1 MATKNTSLTKE
12 ILLNELEAKNAE
24 IKALK
29 KEIERVERYK
39 QYDETAGEIAALRDS
54 FMNAGFTKAEA
65 YELVKISIGNAL
77 NQGFNR

>member
-54 FMNAGFTKAEA
+54 FVNAGFTKAEA
-65 YELVKISIGNAL
+65 NEFAKAAFAGACKQVFG
-77 NQGFNR
+77 R